1 MCVCVCLYIDG
12 DDDDE
17 EDSDY
22 EVDYA
27 GMNVSP
33 EILRMLGARYV
44 AACFKVSSPLFCA
57 EQKYRKPR

>member
-1 MCVCVCLYIDG
+1 MCFYTDG
-12 DDDDE
+12 DEDDE

-33 EILRMLGARYV
+33 EILRMLGARYI
-44 AACFKVSSPLFCA
+44 ALWF
-57 EQKYRKPR
+57 